1 MTKLAQQNVLAG
13 LRANGS
19 EADPEDLFHAL
30 LVVKYRARL
39 ANLDRDRLIRL
50 AVRGGASQ
58 TRLGAQLGISQ
69 ARVSQI
75 AGTADIDAPDGFSGA
90 TPLEIA
96 ERYAVG
102 ELDEAQTID
111 ELGRWPYREANRPDP
126 YDDAW
131 EPGPGTWTDVEF
143 ANSQGIITDDMYEA
157 IFDRYIANNA

>member
-1 MTKLAQQNVLAG
+1 MAKLAQQNVFAE
-13 LRANGS
+13 LRAKGS
-19 EADPEDLFHAL
+19 EADREDLFRAL
-30 LVVKYRARL
+30 QVVKYRARL
-39 ANLDRDRLIRL
+39 ANVDRDRLIRL
-50 AVRGGASQ
+50 ALRGGASQ
-58 TRLGAQLGISQ
+58 TQLGAQLGISQ

-75 AGTADIDAPDGFSGA
+75 AGTTDLDAPHGFSGA
-90 TPLEIA
+90 SPLEIA

-111 ELGRWPYREANRPDP
+111 ELSRWPYRQASRPDP

-131 EPGPGTWTDVEF
+131 EPGPGTWNDVEF